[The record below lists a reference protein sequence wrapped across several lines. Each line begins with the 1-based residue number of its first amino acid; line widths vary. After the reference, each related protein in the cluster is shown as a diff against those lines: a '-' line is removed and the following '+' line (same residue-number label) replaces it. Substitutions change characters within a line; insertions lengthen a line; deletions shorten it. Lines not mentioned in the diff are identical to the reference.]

1 SYMSRSA
8 SLDRQTSETNIHVSI
23 QLDGTGQADIKTGI
37 GFFDHMIT
45 ALAKHSLMDLTIR
58 AQGDLHIDPHHTVED
73 VGITIGKALYQAL
86 GDKKGI
92 RRFGNSTV
100 PMDEALASVVVDFS
114 GRTYLVWNANIPRS
128 RLGDFDTELTEDFWQ
143 AFASQA
149 QCNLHVQL
157 HYGRNTHHLIEAIFK
172 AAAQAIRQAIELDS
186 RATGSIPSTKGTLSK

>member
-1 SYMSRSA
+1 MSRSA